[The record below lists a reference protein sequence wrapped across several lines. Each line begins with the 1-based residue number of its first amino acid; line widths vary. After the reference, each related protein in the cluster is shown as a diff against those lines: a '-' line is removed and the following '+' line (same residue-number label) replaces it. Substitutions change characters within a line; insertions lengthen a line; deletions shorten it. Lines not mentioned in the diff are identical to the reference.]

1 MKLIIKKLCVQQP
14 PPLPTPQP
22 EKKKKT
28 MYCPSPHI
36 CTYTTCT
43 TKLKRVLLSVSCDYK
58 KYTIVEKPISSDPF
72 TTCKTQGTIK
82 IMLCKDDHFSF
93 KKIQIPEEKCISV
106 PRQKCWTEPRQ
117 KCWKEPR
124 EECGYVLVKVNTT

>member
-1 MKLIIKKLCVQQP
+1 MCTATPP

-72 TTCKTQGTIK
+72 TTCKTQKYLT
-82 IMLCKDDHFSF
+82 
-93 KKIQIPEEKCISV
+93 KKIF
-106 PRQKCWTEPRQ
+106 
-117 KCWKEPR
+117 
-124 EECGYVLVKVNTT
+124 